1 MNALAH
7 TIDNQLVL
15 RLINQLE
22 GVFIMAVDVFLSI
35 KNLQKQNKQRDLI
48 DYQTRGYLYQ
58 KNQVTYLK
66 YEEGTEGF
74 EGVST
79 TLKIEKDRV
88 ILIRHGKITMCQV
101 FQKDLKYQGEY
112 QTVYGTLMLTTM
124 TNQLEIT
131 MGINHGIIK
140 IIYDLY
146 LEGGFNG
153 NNTLEI
159 KFESIK

>member
-1 MNALAH
+1 
-7 TIDNQLVL
+7 
-15 RLINQLE
+15 
-22 GVFIMAVDVFLSI
+22 MAVDVFLSV
-35 KNLQKQNKQRDLI
+35 KNLQKHNEQKNLI

-58 KNQVTYLK
+58 KNQATYLK

-88 ILIRHGKITMCQV
+88 ILIRHGKITMYQV
-101 FQKDLKYQGEY
+101 FQKDLKYQGNY

-131 MGINHGIIK
+131 MGLNYGIIR
-140 IIYDLY
+140 IVYDLY
-146 LEGGFNG
+146 LEGEFNG